1 MLRKRCYRIS
11 IVLAFS
17 RGRAKT
23 IRIRYACMGIFL
35 KTEKK
40 FSVFNEERR
49 ARRGLNGLPLSED
62 TTLRGV
68 SSSSLAADNL
78 QEPQHGVE

>member
-1 MLRKRCYRIS
+1 MLDKRCYGIS

-17 RGRAKT
+17 CGWAKT
-23 IRIRYACMGIFL
+23 IRIRYVCMGIFL

-40 FSVFNEERR
+40 FFVFNEERR
-49 ARRGLNGLPLSED
+49 NRRGLNGLPLSED
-62 TTLRGV
+62 TILRGV

-78 QEPQHGVE
+78 QDSRLGVE